1 MHKITLVAALV
12 ACGLSG
18 CVSYTSAPTDLA
30 RDTAQWLQVSSQL
43 CPANRHLNRADM
55 LRIGLMLNT
64 ELNKARLNY
73 AKSTSVAEF
82 AGLWDDPSL
91 SVEVERVFK
100 ANLTNK
106 AISPGLT
113 LPVTG
118 LPALAKK
125 IAEHYKEA
133 DYWDMRDKERKY
145 MAELECLRHRIMVTH
160 EKLAITSKRLRV
172 MEEEQQKI
180 SRLHELG
187 EVDFGA
193 FQVATQ
199 RLNDTRKEQMELEAL
214 HLEQRQE
221 LVAMLGLHPA
231 LGNIELAGSL
241 PGGVPAAV
249 GVPGANALL
258 ASPSVKSLQAAYG
271 ASETEL
277 RAEIRKQYPE
287 LGISPLYGSEEGNSK
302 VSVGVEFSLPL
313 WNRNREAIAT
323 AGGNRALKQAE
334 LIAEW
339 RKLLQQAGALGAQ
352 QTLLRKHCATEHS
365 RLGTMEAAA
374 AQQEKLFGLGET
386 SILEVAESRHVA
398 YERRLAYLD
407 CLGKLLEAQ
416 CKLQYLNPAYQQ
428 K

>member
-1 MHKITLVAALV
+1 MHKIILLAALV
-12 ACGLSG
+12 ACGLSS
-18 CVSYTSAPTDLA
+18 CVSYTAAPTDLA
-30 RDTAQWLQVSSQL
+30 HDTAQWLQVSSQL
-43 CPANRHLNRADM
+43 CPANRHLSRADM

-64 ELNKARLNY
+64 DLNKARLTY
-73 AKSTSVAEF
+73 AKSTSVAKF

-100 ANLTNK
+100 ENFTNK

-125 IAEHYKEA
+125 IAEQYKEA
-133 DYWDMRDKERKY
+133 DYWDMRDKERSY
-145 MAELECLRHRIMVTH
+145 LTQLECLRHSIMVTH
-160 EKLAITSKRLRV
+160 SKLALTRKRLSV
-172 MEEEQQKI
+172 MEEEQNKI

-199 RLNDTRKEQMELEAL
+199 RLNDTRKDLMELEAE
-214 HLEQRQE
+214 HLSQRQE
-221 LVAMLGLHPA
+221 LIAMLGLHPA
-231 LGNIELAGSL
+231 LGDIELAGSL
-241 PGGVPAAV
+241 PGGVPSAV
-249 GVPGANALL
+249 AVPGADVLL
-258 ASPSVKSLQAAYG
+258 ASPSVKSLQAGYG

-302 VSVGVEFSLPL
+302 VSLGVEISLPL
-313 WNRNREAIAT
+313 WNRNREAIAA
-323 AGGNRALKQAE
+323 AGGNRAVKQAE

-339 RKLLQQAGALGAQ
+339 RRLLQQAGALGAQ

-365 RLGTMEAAA
+365 RLATMEAAA

-386 SILEVAESRHVA
+386 TILEVAESRHVA

-407 CLGKLLEAQ
+407 CLGKLLETQ
-416 CKLQYLNPAYQQ
+416 CKLQYLNPSFN
-428 K
+428 

>member
-1 MHKITLVAALV
+1 MQKIIIMAAL
-12 ACGLSG
+12 AALCCGS
-18 CVSYTSAPTDLA
+18 CVSYKALPTDLQ
-30 RDTAQWLQVSSQL
+30 RDTAQWLQVSSRL
-43 CPANRHLNRADM
+43 CPSGRHLGRAEM

-64 ELNKARLNY
+64 DLNKARLNY
-73 AKSTSVAEF
+73 AKSTSVAKF
-82 AGLWDDPSL
+82 AGLWEDPSL

-100 ANLTNK
+100 ENFTNNS
-106 AISPGLT
+106 ISPGLT

-125 IAEHYKEA
+125 IAEQYKEA

-145 MAELECLRHRIMVTH
+145 MADLECLRHRIMVTH
-160 EKLAITSKRLRV
+160 AKLALMQKRLNV
-172 MEEEQQKI
+172 IEEEQKKI
-180 SRLHELG
+180 ARLHELG

-199 RLNDTRKEQMELEAL
+199 RLNDTRKDRMEMEVQ
-214 HLEQRQE
+214 HLEQHQE

-231 LGNIELAGSL
+231 VGDIELAGSL
-241 PGGVPAAV
+241 PGGVPGAV
-249 GVPGANALL
+249 GVPGANVLL
-258 ASPSVKSLQAAYG
+258 ESPSVKSLQAGYG

-287 LGISPLYGSEEGNSK
+287 LGISPLYAHDDGNEK
-302 VSVGVEFSLPL
+302 VSVGLEISLPL
-313 WNRNREAIAT
+313 WNRNREAIAR
-323 AGGNRALKQAE
+323 AGGSRASKQAE

-339 RKLLQQAGALGAQ
+339 RSLLQQAGALGEQ
-352 QTLLRKHCATEHS
+352 QTLLRKHCATEHG
-365 RLGTMEAAA
+365 RLGALESAA
-374 AQQEKLFGLGET
+374 AQQEKLFGMGES

-416 CKLQYLNPAYQQ
+416 CKLQYLNPSYNQQ
-428 K
+428 